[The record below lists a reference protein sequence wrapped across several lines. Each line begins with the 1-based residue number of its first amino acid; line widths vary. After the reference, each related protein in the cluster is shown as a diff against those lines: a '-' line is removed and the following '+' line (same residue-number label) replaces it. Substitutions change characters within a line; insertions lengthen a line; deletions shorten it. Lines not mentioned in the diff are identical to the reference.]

1 MTASLTSGGAGI
13 NDPCGIFRRGGMAFG
28 ALLISSL
35 LCLPGCSFFGLGN
48 KVADGNDVLDPSFQA
63 AVKSAKKQVFP
74 SLIFIIVLQ
83 EEFREGKKST
93 MEAVGSGVIISASGE
108 ALTNW
113 HVVNNA
119 LEIRCLLYS
128 GENLEAELK
137 GKDQDTDLA
146 LLQLKLP
153 EGHAPLPYATIGD
166 SSVLQEGDMVMALG
180 APWGLSRSISAGIV
194 SCARRY
200 LPGSS
205 EYSLWLQTDAS
216 ISPGNSGGPLVNLD
230 GAIVGLNSMGS
241 AGGGGDIGFAIP
253 SETIQQVL
261 PQLRDRGKVSWSWTG
276 LCLQPLRNFRQKT
289 YYDVDSGVIVSG
301 TENESPARRAGIM
314 PKDRIISVNGEPVTA
329 VTEED
334 LPDIKRKLGLL
345 PKGKPMAI
353 ELERDG
359 KIIALE
365 VTPREKGE
373 VEGLELD
380 CPRWDLTV
388 KSINQFDNPELY
400 FQRREGVFI
409 YGIKVPGNAMRSG
422 LQPNDIIISVEGQ
435 DIRTLDGLK
444 AIHEA
449 AITNLKTKSRVLCN
463 VLRNGRLKQV
473 VLDFS
478 RNFED

>member
-1 MTASLTSGGAGI
+1 MALSPSTNGAEIGGACRVFG
-13 NDPCGIFRRGGMAFG
+13 RGGMGLG
-28 ALLISSL
+28 ALLFFSL
-35 LCLPGCSFFGLGN
+35 LWLSGCSFFSSGGEGDRGN
-48 KVADGNDVLDPSFQA
+48 GMLAPSFQSA
-63 AVKSAKKQVFP
+63 IKSAKKQVFP
-74 SLIFIIVLQ
+74 SLVFIIVLK

-93 MEAVGSGVIISASGE
+93 TEAVGSGVIISAKGE
-108 ALTNW
+108 VLTNW
-113 HVVNNA
+113 HVINKA

-128 GENLEAELK
+128 GEDFEAELK

-153 EGHAPLPYATIGD
+153 EGHAPLPYVEIGD

-200 LPGSS
+200 LPGNS

-241 AGGGGDIGFAIP
+241 MGGGGDIGFAIP
-253 SETIQQVL
+253 SETIRQLL
-261 PQLRDRGKVSWSWTG
+261 PQLHNEGKVSWSWSG

-289 YYDVDSGVIVSG
+289 YYDVTSGVIVSG
-301 TENESPARRAGIM
+301 TENESPARRAGVM
-314 PKDRIISVNGEPVTA
+314 PKDRILRVNGEPLTA

-345 PKGKPMAI
+345 PKGKPMVI
-353 ELERDG
+353 ELDRDG
-359 KIIALE
+359 QILTVE

-388 KSINQFDNPELY
+388 KSINQFDNPELH

-409 YGIKVPGNAMRSG
+409 YGVKMPGNALRSG
-422 LQPNDIIISVEGQ
+422 FQRNDIIISVEGQ
-435 DIRTLDGLK
+435 EIRTLGEIK
-444 AIHEA
+444 AIHESA
-449 AITNLKTKSRVLCN
+449 LANLKAKSRVLCTI
-463 VLRNGRLKQV
+463 LRNGRLKQV

-478 RNFED
+478 RDFDN